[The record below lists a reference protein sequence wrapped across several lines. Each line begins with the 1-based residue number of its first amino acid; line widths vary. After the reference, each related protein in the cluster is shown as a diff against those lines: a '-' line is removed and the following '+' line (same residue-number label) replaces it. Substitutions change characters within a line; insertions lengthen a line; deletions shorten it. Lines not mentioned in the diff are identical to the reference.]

1 MIRRVLLLVPAL
13 LFACETTRI
22 EYRKTPAF
30 YSQMADVQ
38 GLEGGMNRDGTEI
51 RFLPPSAEPMEGFED
66 SNGNVFRMREQGAD
80 GVISLNALVPEH
92 VLLNTLA
99 CLKNQEYQLL
109 WDEMVCN
116 ATKQWYE
123 EEGGGEKVAIEF
135 FRVNRQDIVT
145 MLMRMRASLN
155 LQEVERFKL
164 DDGTIRFRLARQIS
178 HRFVFSELDVGWE
191 DGKFV
196 LVTIR

>member
-1 MIRRVLLLVPAL
+1 MIRRFLLLAPVF
-13 LFACETTRI
+13 LFACETTRV

-51 RFLPPSAEPMEGFED
+51 RFLPPSSQSLEGFED
-66 SNGNVFRMREQGAD
+66 SSGNIFRMREQGGD
-80 GVISLNALVPEH
+80 GTLTLNALVPEH

-109 WDEMVCN
+109 WDELVCDT
-116 ATKQWYE
+116 TKQWYE
-123 EEGGGEKVAIEF
+123 TEGGGEKVALEF
-135 FRVNRQDIVT
+135 FRVNRQDIVA

-164 DDGTIRFRLARQIS
+164 DDGTIRFRLARQIA
-178 HRFVFSELDVGWE
+178 HRFSFSELDVMWE
-191 DGKFV
+191 QGKFV